1 MSGIP
6 MNSSVRGAGRKRPL
20 VIGLTG
26 PIASGKST
34 VAASLRERGA
44 LVIDADQV
52 YRSLLHP
59 GSGLWE
65 QIVTRFG
72 PDVIAPDRQID
83 RAALGQIVFRD
94 PAALADLERITHPPV
109 VAEIRRQIAESD
121 ADIVVIEAVKLVE
134 SGLLDDVDSLWLVTA
149 DPEIRLRRLAARRGL
164 SEEEARARLGASL
177 HVAEPAATV
186 DILIENSGDM
196 SLVTRAA
203 AEAWDA
209 VVAPA
214 TCSTLEPV
222 ATAAAKETP

>member
-6 MNSSVRGAGRKRPL
+6 MKSSVRGAGRKRPF

-34 VAASLRERGA
+34 VAALLQERGA

-65 QIVTRFG
+65 RIVARFG
-72 PDVIAPDRQID
+72 QGVVASGRQID
-83 RAALGQIVFRD
+83 RAALGQIVFHD
-94 PAALADLERITHPPV
+94 PAALADLERMTHPQV
-109 VAEIRRQIAESD
+109 VAEIRRLIAATNAEV
-121 ADIVVIEAVKLVE
+121 VVIEAVKLVE

-149 DPEIRLRRLAARRGL
+149 DPEIRLCRLAASRGL

-177 HVAEPAATV
+177 HVAEPDATV

-196 SLVTRAA
+196 SLVTRAV

-214 TCSTLEPV
+214 ARSNLEPV